1 MRDFDIAGTFTRAIL
16 IITLHVDDLLMVHSH
31 VQLREQFMRD
41 NPYKIKDL
49 GAVSNIIGA
58 DIHQNLVEG
67 FVKFS
72 LSTYIQSSARRFDI
86 SDAGCDMPASEKL
99 IAARAESPL
108 TTANSRSA
116 T

>member
-1 MRDFDIAGTFTRAIL
+1 LFVNPK
-16 IITLHVDDLLMVHSH
+16 LHVDDLLMAHSH

-58 DIHQNLVEG
+58 DIQQNLVEG

-72 LSTYIQSSARRFDI
+72 V
-86 SDAGCDMPASEKL
+86 
-99 IAARAESPL
+99 AA
-108 TTANSRSA
+108 
-116 T
+116 

>member
-1 MRDFDIAGTFTRAIL
+1 
-16 IITLHVDDLLMVHSH
+16 LHVDDLLMAHSH

-49 GAVSNIIGA
+49 GAVSSIIGA

-72 LSTYIQSSARRFDI
+72 LSTYTSSLRPVVLTSRPLGVICRPPRSLSPRAVSR
-86 SDAGCDMPASEKL
+86 L
-99 IAARAESPL
+99 TIANL
-108 TTANSRSA
+108 RSA
-116 T
+116 L